1 MTKRI
6 KTLLFLLTVAITTL
20 QAQTSA
26 TLVSS
31 VSNNDPVVS
40 MLDSLVT
47 ISNVIKYQ
55 EQSVY
60 NDQPS
65 GTEIPVFSA
74 EVYEER
80 ISKMTTPIP
89 LTYNDQ
95 VRGYIDLYANKKRN
109 LTSRVMGLSSLYFP
123 MYEEVLEREGI
134 PLEFKYLS
142 IVESALNPTAVS
154 RCGATGLWQFMYNT
168 GIMYD
173 LDVNSYVDDRKD
185 PYKST
190 VAACEYFK
198 NMYKI
203 YNDWLLVIASY
214 NCGPGNVNRAIIRSG
229 GKTDFWSISPYL
241 PAETRGYVP
250 AFIAVTY
257 LMNHTAE
264 HNLTAVAP
272 SITYFETDTVQ
283 IYNRVSFSTLSKI
296 LNLPVDVIAFLNP
309 TYKKG
314 IIPQSVNDQTN
325 TLRLPSNKITAF
337 VSMQTAVEYE
347 EVLLATQKP
356 DFSKIMKK
364 SKYNPEEYV
373 MVMKEVKKAHIVS
386 KGQTLSAIAKKY
398 NCTVAEVKSLNH
410 LKSNTVKS
418 GQRIY
423 VMNQQ
428 MVAVKKTKTITPA
441 SDLATND
448 SAIKDASPHLVD
460 YINGSA
466 ADKADE
472 LALKEMHPTRSD
484 IPETFIK
491 KSSTVENNKA
501 AYHLVQKGDTL
512 YGIAR
517 SQGITIQELIKYN
530 GFSANKKLQVGE
542 KIKVSSNS

>member
-6 KTLLFLLTVAITTL
+6 KALLFLLSVAISTL
-20 QAQTSA
+20 QAQTKT
-26 TLVSS
+26 TLVSPAADY
-31 VSNNDPVVS
+31 DPVVA

-47 ISNVIKYQ
+47 INHVVKYQ
-55 EQSVY
+55 EQNAYTYQSSD
-60 NDQPS
+60 NQ
-65 GTEIPVFSA
+65 IPVFSA
-74 EVYEER
+74 EVYKER
-80 ISKMTTPIP
+80 ISKMKTPIP

-95 VRGYIDLYANKKRN
+95 VRGYIDLYATKKRN
-109 LTSRVMGLSSLYFP
+109 LTTRVMGLSSLYFP
-123 MYEEVLEREGI
+123 MYEEVLEREGL

-190 VAACEYFK
+190 VAACQYFK
-198 NMYKI
+198 EMYKI

-250 AFIAVTY
+250 AFIAVAY
-257 LMNHTAE
+257 VMNHTAE

-296 LNLPVDVIAFLNP
+296 LNVPEDVIAFLNP

-314 IIPQSVNDQTN
+314 LIPQSVNNESN

-337 VSMQTAVEYE
+337 VSMQAAIDAE
-347 EVLLATQKP
+347 EVLLAVQKP
-356 DFSKIMKK
+356 DFSRIMKK
-364 SKYNPEEYV
+364 SKYNPDEYD
-373 MVMKEVKKAHIVS
+373 MVMREVKKSIIVG
-386 KGQTLSAIAKKY
+386 KGQTLSSIAKKY
-398 NCTVAEVKSLNH
+398 DCTVAEVKALNH
-410 LKSNTVKS
+410 IKSNSVKR
-418 GQRIY
+418 GQRIF
-423 VMNQQ
+423 VVDQQ
-428 MVAVKKTKTITPA
+428 MVAVKKKKTAET
-441 SDLATND
+441 DDNLATTD
-448 SAIKDASPHLVD
+448 TAIKDTSRHLVD
-460 YINGSA
+460 YINGTAA
-466 ADKADE
+466 ADPDQ
-472 LALKEMHPTRSD
+472 LASNQMHPTRSD
-484 IPETFIK
+484 LPEGFLK
-491 KSSTVENNKA
+491 KPDSIESNNTV
-501 AYHLVQKGDTL
+501 YHLVQKGDTL

-517 SQGITIQELIKYN
+517 SQGITVQELIKYN
-530 GFSANKKLQVGE
+530 GFTANKKLKVGE
-542 KIKVSSNS
+542 KIKVSSNG

>member
-6 KTLLFLLTVAITTL
+6 KVLLFLLSLAISTL
-20 QAQTSA
+20 QAQTKT
-26 TLVSS
+26 TLVSPAADY
-31 VSNNDPVVS
+31 DPVAA

-47 ISNVIKYQ
+47 INHVVKYQ
-55 EQSVY
+55 EQSAY
-60 NDQPS
+60 TYQS
-65 GTEIPVFSA
+65 TENQIPVFSA
-74 EVYEER
+74 EVYKER
-80 ISKMTTPIP
+80 ISKMKTPIP

-95 VRGYIDLYANKKRN
+95 VRGYIDLYATKKRN
-109 LTSRVMGLSSLYFP
+109 LTTRVMGLSSLYFP
-123 MYEEVLEREGI
+123 MYEEILEREGL

-168 GIMYD
+168 GIMYN

-190 VAACEYFK
+190 VAACQYFK
-198 NMYKI
+198 EMYKI

-250 AFIAVTY
+250 AFIAVAY
-257 LMNHTAE
+257 VMNHTVE

-283 IYNRVSFSTLSKI
+283 VYKRVSFSTLSKI
-296 LNLPVDVIAFLNP
+296 LNLPADVITFLNP

-314 IIPQSVNDQTN
+314 LIPQSVNN
-325 TLRLPSNKITAF
+325 ESSTLRLPSNKITAF
-337 VSMQTAVEYE
+337 VSMQTAIDAE
-347 EVLLATQKP
+347 EVLLAAQKP
-356 DFSKIMKK
+356 DFSRIMKK
-364 SKYNPEEYV
+364 SKYNPEEYD
-373 MVMKEVKKAHIVS
+373 MVMQEVKKSIIVG
-386 KGQTLSAIAKKY
+386 KGQTLSSIAKKY
-398 NCTVAEVKSLNH
+398 DCTLAEVKTLNH
-410 LKSNTVKS
+410 LKSNSVKR

-423 VMNQQ
+423 VITQQ
-428 MVAVKKTKTITPA
+428 MVAVKKKDPTETD
-441 SDLATND
+441 SNLATTD
-448 SAIKDASPHLVD
+448 TAIKDSSRHLVD
-460 YINGSA
+460 YINGTAA
-466 ADKADE
+466 ADPE
-472 LALKEMHPTRSD
+472 QLASNQMHPTRSD
-484 IPETFIK
+484 LPEGFLK
-491 KSSTVENNKA
+491 KPDSIESSNTV
-501 AYHLVQKGDTL
+501 YHLVQKGDTL

-517 SQGITIQELIKYN
+517 SQGITVKELIKYN
-530 GFSANKKLQVGE
+530 GFTANKKLKVGE

>member
-6 KTLLFLLTVAITTL
+6 KALLFLLSVAISTL
-20 QAQTSA
+20 QAQTKT
-26 TLVSS
+26 TLVSPAADY
-31 VSNNDPVVS
+31 NPVVA

-47 ISNVIKYQ
+47 INHVVKYQ
-55 EQSVY
+55 EQNAYTYQSSD
-60 NDQPS
+60 NQ
-65 GTEIPVFSA
+65 IPVFSA
-74 EVYEER
+74 EVYKER
-80 ISKMTTPIP
+80 ISKMKTPIP

-95 VRGYIDLYANKKRN
+95 VRGYIDLYATKKRN
-109 LTSRVMGLSSLYFP
+109 LTTRVMGLSSLYFP
-123 MYEEVLEREGI
+123 MYEEVLEREGL

-190 VAACEYFK
+190 VAACQYFK
-198 NMYKI
+198 EMYKI

-250 AFIAVTY
+250 AFIAVAY
-257 LMNHTAE
+257 VMNHTAE

-296 LNLPVDVIAFLNP
+296 LNVPEDVIAFLNP

-314 IIPQSVNDQTN
+314 LIPQSVNNESN

-337 VSMQTAVEYE
+337 VSMQAAIDAE
-347 EVLLATQKP
+347 EVLLAVQKP
-356 DFSKIMKK
+356 DFSRIMKK
-364 SKYNPEEYV
+364 SKYNPDEYD
-373 MVMKEVKKAHIVS
+373 MVMREVKKSIIVG
-386 KGQTLSAIAKKY
+386 KGQTLSSIAKKY
-398 NCTVAEVKSLNH
+398 DCTVAEVKALNH
-410 LKSNTVKS
+410 IKSNSVKR
-418 GQRIY
+418 GQRIF
-423 VMNQQ
+423 VVDQQ
-428 MVAVKKTKTITPA
+428 MVAVKKKKTAET
-441 SDLATND
+441 DDNLATTD
-448 SAIKDASPHLVD
+448 TAIKDTSRHLVD
-460 YINGSA
+460 YINGTAA
-466 ADKADE
+466 ADPDQ
-472 LALKEMHPTRSD
+472 LASNQMHPTRSD
-484 IPETFIK
+484 LPEGFLK
-491 KSSTVENNKA
+491 KPDSIESNNTV
-501 AYHLVQKGDTL
+501 YHLVQKGDTL

-517 SQGITIQELIKYN
+517 SQGITVQELIKYN
-530 GFSANKKLQVGE
+530 GFTANKKLKVGE
-542 KIKVSSNS
+542 KIKVSSNG

>member
-6 KTLLFLLTVAITTL
+6 KALLFLLSVAISTL
-20 QAQTSA
+20 QAQTKT
-26 TLVSS
+26 TLVSPAADY
-31 VSNNDPVVS
+31 NPVVA

-47 ISNVIKYQ
+47 INHVVKYQ
-55 EQSVY
+55 EQNAYTYQSSD
-60 NDQPS
+60 NQ
-65 GTEIPVFSA
+65 IPVFSA
-74 EVYEER
+74 EVYKER
-80 ISKMTTPIP
+80 ISKMKTPIP

-95 VRGYIDLYANKKRN
+95 VRGYIDLYATKKRN
-109 LTSRVMGLSSLYFP
+109 LTTRVMGLSSLYFP
-123 MYEEVLEREGI
+123 MYEEVLEREGL

-190 VAACEYFK
+190 VAACQYFK
-198 NMYKI
+198 EMYKI

-250 AFIAVTY
+250 AFIAVAY
-257 LMNHTAE
+257 VMNHTAE
-264 HNLTAVAP
+264 HHLTAVAP

-296 LNLPVDVIAFLNP
+296 LNVPEDVIAFLNP

-314 IIPQSVNDQTN
+314 LIPQSVNNESN

-337 VSMQTAVEYE
+337 VSMQAAIDAE
-347 EVLLATQKP
+347 EVLLAVQKP
-356 DFSKIMKK
+356 DFSRIMKK
-364 SKYNPEEYV
+364 SKYNPDEYD
-373 MVMKEVKKAHIVS
+373 MVMREVKKSIIVG
-386 KGQTLSAIAKKY
+386 KGQTLSSIAKKY
-398 NCTVAEVKSLNH
+398 DCTVAEVKALNH
-410 LKSNTVKS
+410 IKSNSVKR
-418 GQRIY
+418 GQRIF
-423 VMNQQ
+423 VVDQQ
-428 MVAVKKTKTITPA
+428 MVAVKKKKTAET
-441 SDLATND
+441 DDNLATTD
-448 SAIKDASPHLVD
+448 TAIKDTSRHLVD
-460 YINGSA
+460 YINGTAA
-466 ADKADE
+466 ADPDQ
-472 LALKEMHPTRSD
+472 LASNQMHPTRSD
-484 IPETFIK
+484 LPEGFLK
-491 KSSTVENNKA
+491 KPDSIESNNTV
-501 AYHLVQKGDTL
+501 YHLVQKGDTL

-517 SQGITIQELIKYN
+517 SQGITVQELIKYN
-530 GFSANKKLQVGE
+530 GFTANKKLKVGE
-542 KIKVSSNS
+542 KIKVSSNG